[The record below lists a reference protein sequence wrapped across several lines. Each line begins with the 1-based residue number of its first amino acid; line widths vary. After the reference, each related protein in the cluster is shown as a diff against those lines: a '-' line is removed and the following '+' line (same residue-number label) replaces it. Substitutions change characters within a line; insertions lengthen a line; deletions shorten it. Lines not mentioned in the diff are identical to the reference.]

1 MSIQK
6 QFTVRYKSDDH
17 VRFDI
22 PEQICEEEIASIV
35 TKRILDIEGVYKV
48 NLFRKQKKL
57 SIRFQEVTCT
67 FNQLAKQLFH
77 LLSDLEKKGLLLAPA
92 IKAISVSQRKPS
104 KNNLKS
110 RFKNFKATQWVSEK
124 YGDAKETMQAAKT
137 ITKLGLK
144 RPKLFTQDPEKAI
157 IDFLNDIL
165 VLYLIKLHW
174 TRITQEWIPKPWVFR
189 YQWTAV
195 FYLFYL
201 LIRSRKPK

>member
-6 QFTVRYKSDDH
+6 KFTVRYKSDGH

-22 PEQICEEEIASIV
+22 PEQICGKTSANIV
-35 TKRILDIEGVYKV
+35 TTRILDIEGVYKV
-48 NLFRKQKKL
+48 TLFSKQKKL

-67 FNQLAKQLFH
+67 FNQLATQLFH
-77 LLSDLEKKGLLLAPA
+77 LLSALEQKGLLLPPA
-92 IKAISVSQRKPS
+92 IKDISTSQKKPS
-104 KNNLKS
+104 RNNLKS
-110 RFKNFKATQWVSEK
+110 KFKNLKATQWVSEK

-144 RPKLFTQDPEKAI
+144 KPKLFTQDPEKAI

-174 TRITQEWIPKPWVFR
+174 TRITQEWIPKPWLFR